1 MSRRICVLALVAVCV
16 AVASAN
22 PFFLGGG
29 GKGGKGNSG
38 GGDSYGAP
46 AQSYG
51 ATTSK
56 PSYNNNNGKSWIC
69 YYTSKQGHASGLEC
83 LDVGWN
89 DLNLGQSKPDE

>member
-22 PFFLGGG
+22 PFFLGGGG

-56 PSYNNNNGKSWIC
+56 PSYNNNNGKS
-69 YYTSKQGHASGLEC
+69 YNTSKQGHLSGLEC
-83 LDVGWN
+83 LDVG
-89 DLNLGQSKPDE
+89 GMT

>member
-38 GGDSYGAP
+38 GGGDSYGAP

-56 PSYNNNNGKSWIC
+56 PSYNNNNGKSWI
-69 YYTSKQGHASGLEC
+69 
-83 LDVGWN
+83 
-89 DLNLGQSKPDE
+89 